1 VPLVRRPSRS
11 TRPTAALG
19 LGIAAVLL
27 AGVGSSPAGASRHA
41 PCPTAGTTLV
51 RDTYPNLR
59 VYRQGGTL
67 RACTRRPGE
76 ARRLRKLDPWST
88 ATTLAADDGTVAWTT
103 RRSTDAGPADAVAA
117 MDVASGRR
125 WLSAVNAAV
134 APDAATP
141 ATADRVLRLV
151 VNPYVVGWV
160 TARGVVAA
168 AVRTVD
174 DPEEA
179 GSLASDSTALP
190 LPYRDGRRYH
200 LGDAGP
206 ADAPRVAKG
215 LRLYATGES
224 DECGGT
230 DILHLEIPAFGS
242 RPETTFTY
250 AQVPHPADPDIC

>member
-1 VPLVRRPSRS
+1 L
-11 TRPTAALG
+11 AF
-19 LGIAAVLL
+19 GIAAALL
-27 AGVGSSPAGASRHA
+27 AGVGASPAAAARHA

-51 RDTYPNLR
+51 RDTFPNVR
-59 VYRQGGTL
+59 VYRQGSTL
-67 RACTRRPGE
+67 RACTRLPGK
-76 ARRLRKLDPWST
+76 ARRLRTLGPWSS
-88 ATTLAADDGTVAWTT
+88 ATTLAVDDGAVAWTT

-117 MDVASGRR
+117 VDVASGRR
-125 WLSAVNAAV
+125 WLSAANAAV

-215 LRLYATGES
+215 LRLYTTGES

-230 DILHLEIPAFGS
+230 DILQLLIPAFGPRGES
-242 RPETTFTY
+242 VFTY
-250 AQVPHPADPDIC
+250 AQMPHPADPDIC